1 MIAFHGSFQQCGTF
15 NVILEYA
22 DCGTLEDYF
31 AKKYPP
37 SSGEDIIMFW
47 ERLFNVIKA
56 LSKIHDVRPPKGAVG
71 PGIFQ
76 GYEDTFK
83 TGGKDVMLTS
93 CRWHQDVKPKNILVI
108 RGGSANP
115 YDVEF
120 KLADLGTS
128 HFQRTTAATTDAAG
142 RDTWGTREYGEQMIK
157 YFTVLHDLIN
167 INHRRPRMLQM
178 GRLHRAERIG
188 RQTICRHMVIWMRL

>member
-1 MIAFHGSFQQCGTF
+1 
-15 NVILEYA
+15 
-22 DCGTLEDYF
+22 
-31 AKKYPP
+31 
-37 SSGEDIIMFW
+37 MFW